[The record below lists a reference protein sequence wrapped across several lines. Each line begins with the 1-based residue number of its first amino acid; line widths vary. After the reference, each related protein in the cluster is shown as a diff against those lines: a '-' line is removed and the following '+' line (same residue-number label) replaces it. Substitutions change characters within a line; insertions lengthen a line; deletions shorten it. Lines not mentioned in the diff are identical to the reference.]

1 MHICF
6 ITATMAGGGTERVI
20 AVLSNYFIKQDNDI
34 TVLLTADHRVEYDL
48 DPKVELIQLGGKT
61 GGKLCGRIKRIWTL
75 RRYLRKH
82 KDTVYLSF
90 GTETNMFL
98 ILSAFLMRR
107 KIIISERN
115 DPNKCDFVGKRDLL
129 YPYAKG
135 YIFQTEDAKN
145 CFSEEIQKRSM
156 VIPNPVSDKVPERY
170 IGIRRKE
177 IVAVGRLEE
186 QKNHKLLLESFAEF
200 SKAVPGYTLKIYGKG
215 YLKQELT
222 EYADKLG
229 LGSSTIFADFAPD
242 VLEQI
247 KDSAMY
253 ILSSDYEGISN
264 SLLEALALGIPVVST
279 DCPIG
284 GSRLLIKDHEN
295 GILVPVGDKE
305 ALTAAMK
312 EIAEN
317 SRLADSFSIE
327 GEKIKAQ
334 YSVERIA
341 EMWQQMI
348 SQV

>member
-1 MHICF
+1 
-6 ITATMAGGGTERVI
+6 
-20 AVLSNYFIKQDNDI
+20 
-34 TVLLTADHRVEYDL
+34 
-48 DPKVELIQLGGKT
+48 
-61 GGKLCGRIKRIWTL
+61 
-75 RRYLRKH
+75 
-82 KDTVYLSF
+82 
-90 GTETNMFL
+90 
-98 ILSAFLMRR
+98 
-107 KIIISERN
+107 
-115 DPNKCDFVGKRDLL
+115 
-129 YPYAKG
+129 
-135 YIFQTEDAKN
+135 
-145 CFSEEIQKRSM
+145 
-156 VIPNPVSDKVPERY
+156 
-170 IGIRRKE
+170 
-177 IVAVGRLEE
+177 
-186 QKNHKLLLESFAEF
+186 
-200 SKAVPGYTLKIYGKG
+200 
-215 YLKQELT
+215 
-222 EYADKLG
+222 
-229 LGSSTIFADFAPD
+229 
-242 VLEQI
+242 
-247 KDSAMY
+247 MY